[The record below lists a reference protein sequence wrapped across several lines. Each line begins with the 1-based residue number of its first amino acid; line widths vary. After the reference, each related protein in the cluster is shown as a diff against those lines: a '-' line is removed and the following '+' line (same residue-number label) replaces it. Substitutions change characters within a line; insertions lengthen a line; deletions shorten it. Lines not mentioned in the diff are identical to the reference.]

1 MLRSIRCYH
10 PGRVE
15 EANQQANIVSPP
27 YGQASRC

>member
-15 EANQQANIVSPP
+15 EAKQQANIASPP